1 MRILVTGGSGFAGQ
15 YLLDYLQQV
24 EPEAKLIATT
34 IDVAPT
40 NPQLATVDWVVVNLL
55 DTQAVFDLLKNHQ
68 PDIIYHLAALSAP
81 SKALT
86 AAWQTLENNVKM
98 QFNLIHACIELNI
111 SPQILL
117 ITSGDI
123 YDTRSNTG
131 DPIAEE
137 TPLCANNPY
146 ALSKI
151 TQDMMGLQYYLSHQL
166 PIIRIRPFNHTGAGQ
181 ALGFVAPDFAM
192 QIARIEAGLQEPII
206 RVGNLEAYR
215 DFSDVRDVVKAYYFI
230 SKYGEAGEAYNVA
243 SGKATS
249 IAMLLQQLIDATDI
263 DIDVQVDTAKLRPV
277 DTPIIVGS
285 AQKLTTLTGWQPTID
300 IQTTLHD
307 LLHDCRERVLAK
319 ST

>member
-15 YLLDYLQQV
+15 YLLHHLQQV
-24 EPEAKLIATT
+24 EPEATLIATT
-34 IDVAPT
+34 INVAPT
-40 NPQLATVDWVVVNLL
+40 DPKLASVDWIVVNLL
-55 DTQAVFDLLKNHQ
+55 DTKAVFDLINNHK
-68 PDIIYHLAALSAP
+68 PDVIYHLAALSAP

-98 QFNLIHACIELNI
+98 QFNIIHACLDLQL
-111 SPQILL
+111 SPQLLL

-123 YDTRSNTG
+123 YDTRVNTG
-131 DPIAEE
+131 DPITEV
-137 TPLCANNPY
+137 TPLCPNNPY

-181 ALGFVAPDFAM
+181 TLGFVAPDFAM
-192 QIARIEAGLQEPII
+192 QIARIEAGLQEPVIH
-206 RVGNLEAYR
+206 VGNLEAYR
-215 DFSDVRDVVKAYYFI
+215 DFSDVRDIVKAYHLI
-230 SKYGEAGEAYNVA
+230 SKHGEAGEAYNVA

-249 IAMLLQQLIDATDI
+249 IAMLLQTLINDTDI

-285 AQKLTTLTGWQPTID
+285 AEKLTKLTGWQPTID

-307 LLHDCRERVLAK
+307 LLNDCRERVLK
-319 ST
+319 TST